1 MLGLLMLEIG
11 TLCKLWCDL
20 SRPLELRRS
29 QDSSGRDQV
38 RWWPSSPVKEGIFP
52 AVVCVQL
59 YHAILWWLEF
69 HRKEGDAVK
78 GREELRDDLYAIFQA
93 ALQAV
98 DPGEALHTHVRR
110 EGNQLNVAD
119 RTYDLRQYDALYV
132 IGVGKAGAAM
142 AIAIEALL
150 GDCLRGGHVIVKYSH
165 GRPVKHVT
173 LHEAAHPIPDEAGV
187 RATRTLIDFV
197 KGRGPRELL
206 ICLIS
211 GGGSALS
218 PAPAEDITLPEKQE
232 VTRLLLACGATI
244 HEINALRKH
253 ISQIKGGQLARL
265 ASPAT
270 LITLVLSDV
279 VGDSLDVIASGPTVP
294 DTSTFADCLEI
305 LRKYH
310 LLDKV
315 PMAIRRHLEAGVSG
329 AVPETPKPGDA
340 VFART
345 QTVLIGRNLQALEA
359 ASRQAAALGY
369 HPLILS
375 SAIEGET
382 REVAKVHAG
391 IAKEVLASGHP
402 IAPPACL
409 LSGGET
415 TVTLHGQGKGGR
427 NQEFALVL
435 ALDIHNIPGIAVLSG
450 GTDGTDGP
458 TDAAGAVADWTTCA
472 RAEQY
477 GLQPR
482 VALEN
487 NDAYPFFE
495 RLGDLLITGPT
506 QTNVMDVRVML
517 IVADRLDR
525 IAS

>member
-1 MLGLLMLEIG
+1 V
-11 TLCKLWCDL
+11 KHRD
-20 SRPLELRRS
+20 ELR
-29 QDSSGRDQV
+29 QD
-38 RWWPSSPVKEGIFP
+38 
-52 AVVCVQL
+52 L
-59 YHAILWWLEF
+59 HT
-69 HRKEGDAVK
+69 
-78 GREELRDDLYAIFQA
+78 IFQA

-98 DPGEALHTHVRR
+98 DPGEAIRTHVRR
-110 EGNQLNVAD
+110 EGDQLYMAN

-142 AIAIEALL
+142 AIAVEALL
-150 GDCLRGGHVIVKYSH
+150 GDRLRGGHVIVKYGH
-165 GRPVKHVT
+165 GGPVTHVT
-173 LHEAAHPIPDEAGV
+173 LHEADHPIPDDAGV
-187 RATRTLIDFV
+187 RATRTLLDFV
-197 KGRGPRELL
+197 NERGPRELL

-218 PAPAEDITLPEKQE
+218 PAPVEGITLAEKQA

-294 DTSTFADCLEI
+294 DPSTFADCLEI
-305 LRKYH
+305 LRKYRR
-310 LLDKV
+310 LDRV
-315 PMAIRRHLEAGVSG
+315 PTAILRHLEAGVSG
-329 AVPETPKPGDA
+329 AIPETPKPGDA

-345 QTVLIGRNLQALEA
+345 QTVIIGRNLQALEA
-359 ASRQAAALGY
+359 ASRQAMTLGY

-402 IAPPACL
+402 IAVPACL

-415 TVTLHGQGKGGR
+415 TVSLRGQGKGGR
-427 NQEFALVL
+427 NQEFALAL
-435 ALDIHNIPGIAVLSG
+435 ALDIRNIPGIAALSG

-472 RAEQY
+472 RAKQC
-477 GLQPR
+477 GLHPR
-482 VALEN
+482 KALEN

-506 QTNVMDVRVML
+506 HTNVMDVRIML
-517 IVADRLDR
+517 IVTGVSL
-525 IAS
+525 

>member
-1 MLGLLMLEIG
+1 MLY
-11 TLCKLWCDL
+11 CDGAN
-20 SRPLELRRS
+20 P
-29 QDSSGRDQV
+29 QQ
-38 RWWPSSPVKEGIFP
+38 KED
-52 AVVCVQL
+52 
-59 YHAILWWLEF
+59 H
-69 HRKEGDAVK
+69 AVK
-78 GREELRDDLYAIFQA
+78 RREELRHDLHAIFQA
-93 ALQAV
+93 ALKAV
-98 DPGEALHTHVRR
+98 DPGEAIRTHVRR
-110 EGNQLNVAD
+110 EGEQLHVAD

-142 AIAIEALL
+142 AMAVEALL
-150 GDCLRGGHVIVKYSH
+150 GDRLRGGHIIVKYGH
-165 GRPVKHVT
+165 GGPVTQVI
-173 LHEAAHPIPDEAGV
+173 LHEAGHPIPDAAGV
-187 RATRTLIDFV
+187 RATRIMIDFV
-197 KGRGPRELL
+197 NGRGPRELL

-218 PAPAEDITLPEKQE
+218 PAPVEGITLGEKQE

-279 VGDSLDVIASGPTVP
+279 VGDALDVIASGPTVP
-294 DTSTFADCLEI
+294 DTSTFADCMDI
-305 LRKYH
+305 LRKYQ

-315 PMAIRRHLEAGVSG
+315 PPAIRRHLDAGMDG
-329 AVPETPKPGDA
+329 TIPETPKPGDV

-345 QTVLIGRNLQALEA
+345 QTVIIGRNLQALAA
-359 ASRQAAALGY
+359 ASQQATTLGY
-369 HPLILS
+369 QPLILS

-391 IAKEVLASGHP
+391 IVKEVLSSGHP
-402 IAPPACL
+402 ISPPACI

-415 TVTLHGQGKGGR
+415 TVTLRGQGKGGR
-427 NQEFALVL
+427 SQEFVL
-435 ALDIHNIPGIAVLSG
+435 AMALDIRHFPGIAVLSG

-472 RAEQY
+472 RAEQL

-482 VALEN
+482 LALET

-495 RLGDLLITGPT
+495 RLGDLLLTGPT

-517 IVADRLDR
+517 IAP
-525 IAS
+525 

>member
-1 MLGLLMLEIG
+1 M
-11 TLCKLWCDL
+11 K
-20 SRPLELRRS
+20 P
-29 QDSSGRDQV
+29 
-38 RWWPSSPVKEGIFP
+38 
-52 AVVCVQL
+52 
-59 YHAILWWLEF
+59 
-69 HRKEGDAVK
+69 
-78 GREELRDDLYAIFQA
+78 REELRRDLHDIFQA

-98 DPGEALHTHVRR
+98 DPAEAIRTHVRR
-110 EGNQLNVAD
+110 TGQQLHVAD
-119 RTYDLRQYDALYV
+119 RVYDLGDYDTLSV

-142 AIAIEALL
+142 AMAVEALL
-150 GDCLRGGHVIVKYSH
+150 GDHLRGGHVIVKYGH
-165 GRPVKHVT
+165 GGLLRHIT
-173 LHEAAHPIPDEAGV
+173 LHEAGHPIPDEAGI
-187 RATRTLIDFV
+187 RATRTLINFV
-197 KGRGPRELL
+197 QEMGPRNLI

-218 PAPAEDITLPEKQE
+218 PAPVEGITLAEKQE

-279 VGDSLDVIASGPTVP
+279 VGDALDVIASGPTVP

-305 LRKYH
+305 LRKYQLLGTIPAPVRQH
-310 LLDKV
+310 LQ
-315 PMAIRRHLEAGVSG
+315 AG
-329 AVPETPKPGDA
+329 AAATIPETPKPGDPI
-340 VFART
+340 FAQT
-345 QTVLIGRNLQALEA
+345 QTVLVGRNFQALEA
-359 ASRQAAALGY
+359 ASRAAAALGY
-369 HPLILS
+369 RPLILS

-402 IAPPACL
+402 IAAPACI

-415 TVTLHGQGKGGR
+415 TVTLRGQGTGGR
-427 NQEFALVL
+427 NQEFALAL
-435 ALDIHNIPGIAVLSG
+435 ALDIRDVPGIAALSA

-458 TDAAGAVADWTTCA
+458 TDAAGAFADGTTCR
-472 RAEQY
+472 RAEQC

-482 VALEN
+482 TALER
-487 NDAYPFFE
+487 NDAYPFFA

-506 QTNVMDVRVML
+506 QTNVMDVRIML
-517 IVADRLDR
+517 IAP
-525 IAS
+525 